1 MQKTLAQIAQAI
13 QGRVVGDGALL
24 VNGVSGIKEARPGDL
39 TFLANPKYAPLA
51 SDTQASAIIVGR
63 DVLVAGKSVIQV
75 DDPSRAFT
83 LVVAMVKEDLTPK
96 MVGAHPTAVI
106 DPSVVL
112 GEGVGIGPHAVIEK
126 NAVIGAG
133 TVICA
138 GVFIGQKTQI
148 GSKCLIYPNVT
159 VREDCTLG
167 NNVIIHSGTVIGSD
181 GFGYN
186 TVAGVHIKIPQTG
199 CVVIEDDVEIGACVT
214 IDRARFDKT
223 VIGRGTKIDNL
234 VQIAHN
240 VRMGEHCLIIAQT
253 GIAGSALLGNSVTI
267 AGQVGIAGHV
277 HVGDGAAAGAQTGIT
292 KDVPAGMKMFGTPAQ
307 EFKETIQ
314 QIGLVRRLPKYVERI
329 AALEEKIK
337 LLEEKSGK

>member
-1 MQKTLAQIAQAI
+1 MQKTLAEVAQLI
-13 QGRVVGDGALL
+13 KGRVVGDGALL
-24 VNGVSGIKEARPGDL
+24 IKGVSGIKEAQPGDL
-39 TFLANPKYAPLA
+39 TFLANPKYIPLA
-51 SDTQASAIIVGR
+51 SATRASALVVGK
-63 DVLVAGKSVIQV
+63 DVLVEGKSVIQV
-75 DDPSRAFT
+75 DDPSMAFT
-83 LVVAMVKEDLTPK
+83 MVVAMIKEALSPK
-96 MVGAHPTAVI
+96 VTGVHPTAVV
-106 DPSVVL
+106 DPSAVL

-138 GVFIGQKTQI
+138 GAFIGQKTSV
-148 GSKCLIYPNVT
+148 GAKCLIYPNVT
-159 VREDCTLG
+159 VREDCVLG

-181 GFGYN
+181 GFGYS
-186 TVAGVHIKIPQTG
+186 TVGGIHHKIPQTG
-199 CVVIEDDVEIGACVT
+199 NVVIEDDVEIGACVT
-214 IDRARFDKT
+214 VDRARFDKT

-240 VRMGEHCLIIAQT
+240 VRTGEHCLIIAQT
-253 GIAGSALLGNSVTI
+253 GIAGSAVLGNNVII

-277 HVGDGAAAGAQTGIT
+277 VVGDGAAAGAQTGIT

-307 EFKETIQ
+307 EFKETVQ

-337 LLEEKSGK
+337 VLEEKLGK